1 MSTLYLRAQP
11 LCYRVSPDQGPI
23 LSFSQSQFSGPIF
36 TAEGKSW
43 ELRAIMREHSH
54 ADAAPSPALW
64 SRSVLTVQSQV
75 QCCLAL
81 TLRFKHWLQ
90 SIAGDMRS
98 GAAISALS
106 QWQNFL
112 SSICSISCLQR
123 SWEVMQIC
131 HSMKCYM
138 IFGLCGLV
146 THKIISQSIISFQTT
161 NVFFWTLPETTWSYL
176 RLCYLNLRSA
186 V

>member
-1 MSTLYLRAQP
+1 MRS
-11 LCYRVSPDQGPI
+11 RVSMSIQSRAFVFCLI
-23 LSFSQSQFSGPIF
+23 KVLSKVFSFLPLFSLQR
-36 TAEGKSW
+36 A
-43 ELRAIMREHSH
+43 RAIMREHSH

-106 QWQNFL
+106 QWQTFL
-112 SSICSISCLQR
+112 LLPLSDQSLVCYID
-123 SWEVMQIC
+123 EVRCKYPIQWKNEMLHAIL
-131 HSMKCYM
+131 
-138 IFGLCGLV
+138 IV
-146 THKIISQSIISFQTT
+146 
-161 NVFFWTLPETTWSYL
+161 WSG
-176 RLCYLNLRSA
+176 NS
-186 V
+186 